1 MNVAKRLY
9 QLQEIDLELE
19 STEQTL
25 KQISSQLRES
35 RTVVS
40 ARVKLVSEQQRL
52 EELKHQQHSAEWE
65 IDDLTVKIT
74 TAEEKLYGGK
84 ITNPKELA
92 DFQHEADSLKAR
104 RAHLEDTTLELM
116 DQVELVTA
124 SVAKISSKFETLET
138 EWHSQQ
144 QKLSAEME
152 QLKNKLSDLK
162 QKRQLLSAEIDPE
175 TLELYDGLKKQKGTA
190 VAKIEQGICRG
201 CSISLSISELQRA
214 RSGNPVRC
222 SSCGR
227 ILFLA

>member
-25 KQISSQLRES
+25 KQISSQLGES

-52 EELKHQQHSAEWE
+52 KELKHQQHSAEWE
-65 IDDLTVKIT
+65 IADLTVKIT

>member
-1 MNVAKRLY
+1 MSVAKQLH

-19 STEQTL
+19 STEQAL
-25 KQISSQLRES
+25 KQITSQLGES

-40 ARVKLVSEQQRL
+40 ARAKLESEQQHL
-52 EELKHQQHSAEWE
+52 DELKHQQHSAEWE

-84 ITNPKELA
+84 MTNPKELA
-92 DFQHEADSLKAR
+92 DLQHEVDSLKAR
-104 RAHLEDTTLELM
+104 RNQLEDKTLEIM
-116 DQVELVTA
+116 DQVELATA
-124 SVAKISSKFETLET
+124 SVAKVSSEFETLET

-162 QKRQLLSAEIDPE
+162 QKRQPLSTEIDPQ
-175 TLELYDGLKKQKGTA
+175 TLELYDDLKKQKGTA

-201 CSISLSISELQRA
+201 CSISLPISELQQA